1 MQYDS
6 PHIGKVMDVVP
17 PVPWHEYERERTEAQ
32 RLGHQRL
39 DNPLMHIPVAGSF
52 AMALVIGHE
61 SINLV
66 ASQTVFCDV
75 TKLSTLFYYC
85 FPN

>member
-1 MQYDS
+1 MLFVDS
-6 PHIGKVMDVVP
+6 HI
-17 PVPWHEYERERTEAQ
+17 T
-32 RLGHQRL
+32 
-39 DNPLMHIPVAGSF
+39 
-52 AMALVIGHE
+52 MASEIGHE
-61 SINLV
+61 SLNLV